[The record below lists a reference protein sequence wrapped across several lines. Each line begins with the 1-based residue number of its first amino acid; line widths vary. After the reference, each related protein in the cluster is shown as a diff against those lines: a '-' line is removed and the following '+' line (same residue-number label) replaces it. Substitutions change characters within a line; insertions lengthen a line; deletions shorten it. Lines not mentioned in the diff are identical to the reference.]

1 MVDYKLIVE
10 SGTDQG
16 KTFAVKTEGF
26 SIGRSNQN
34 DVVIHDELL
43 SRHHCKIYFRGVEP
57 WLSDLATLNGTQ
69 VNGAPVKDDVKLV
82 SGDTITVGDTVIRF
96 TDTTG
101 MPSSAP
107 DVAAPPPAEAAA
119 VQANKIDLGFSNV
132 DAANDSKAS
141 ESLKKTIIRAAIAF
155 VAICT
160 VAIAIKIMSGD
171 RDGKETQPVAIQEPV
186 DQSLEI
192 HYTKI
197 QGTDSNVFRYQMD
210 LAADGLLTVSIDDLN
225 QGKHV
230 SKTSESPIAKELQ
243 QDLIRKFGRAGFATL
258 DSAYEGIPLQN
269 TWNVMTLT
277 ALIGG
282 AANTVTV
289 RNRIEPEAFKAL
301 REDLETFGRNEL
313 GLWAIEFSR
322 EKLLEL
328 SNESLL
334 VARKLYDE
342 REIRRENLYNAIRTY
357 KSCLAYLET
366 LEPKP
371 EFYNEAVSSLETA
384 TRDLETIYKE
394 KNWQADHSI
403 NTKDWDKAAQTLRE
417 LMEFIPDRADER
429 NRETERRLLDVESRI
444 EKLRK

>member
-1 MVDYKLIVE
+1 MADYKLIVE

-43 SRHHCKIYFRGVEP
+43 SRHHCKIYFRGAEP

-69 VNGAPVKDDVKLV
+69 VNGAPVKDDVKLAP
-82 SGDTITVGDTVIRF
+82 GDTISVGDTAIRF
-96 TDTTG
+96 TETQG
-101 MPSSAP
+101 IPASAP
-107 DVAAPPPAEAAA
+107 DIATPSTESAPN
-119 VQANKIDLGFSNV
+119 VSNKIDLGFSNV
-132 DAANDSKAS
+132 DAANDGKAS
-141 ESLKKTIIRAAIAF
+141 ESLKKTIIRAVIAF
-155 VAICT
+155 VAICS
-160 VAIAIKIMSGD
+160 VAIAIKIMSGE
-171 RDGKETQPVAIQEPV
+171 RDGKDTQPVAIQEPV

-192 HYTKI
+192 HYTKV

-230 SKTSESPIAKELQ
+230 SKTSENPISQEIR
-243 QDLIRKFGRAGFATL
+243 QDLIRKFGRAGFSTL

-277 ALIGG
+277 ATVSGS
-282 AANTVTV
+282 ANTVTV
-289 RNRIEPEAFKAL
+289 RNRIEPEAFKTL

-328 SNESLL
+328 ANENLL

-342 REIRRENLYNAIRTY
+342 REIRRENLYTSIRTY

>member
-1 MVDYKLIVE
+1 M
-10 SGTDQG
+10 S
-16 KTFAVKTEGF
+16 
-26 SIGRSNQN
+26 
-34 DVVIHDELL
+34 
-43 SRHHCKIYFRGVEP
+43 
-57 WLSDLATLNGTQ
+57 
-69 VNGAPVKDDVKLV
+69 
-82 SGDTITVGDTVIRF
+82 
-96 TDTTG
+96 
-101 MPSSAP
+101 
-107 DVAAPPPAEAAA
+107 
-119 VQANKIDLGFSNV
+119 NKIDLGFSNV
-132 DAANDSKAS
+132 DAANDGKAS
-141 ESLKKTIIRAAIAF
+141 ESLKKTIIRAVIAF
-155 VAICT
+155 VAICS
-160 VAIAIKIMSGD
+160 VAIAIKIMSGE
-171 RDGKETQPVAIQEPV
+171 RDGKDTQPVAIQEPV

-192 HYTKI
+192 HYTKV

-230 SKTSESPIAKELQ
+230 SKTSENPISQEIR
-243 QDLIRKFGRAGFATL
+243 QDLIRKFGRAGFSTL

-277 ALIGG
+277 ATVSGS
-282 AANTVTV
+282 ANTVTV

-328 SNESLL
+328 ANESLL

-342 REIRRENLYNAIRTY
+342 REIRRENLYTAIWTY

>member
-1 MVDYKLIVE
+1 MADYKLIVE

-43 SRHHCKIYFRGVEP
+43 SRHHCKIYFRGAEP

-69 VNGAPVKDDVKLV
+69 VNGAPVKDDVKLAP
-82 SGDTITVGDTVIRF
+82 GDTISVGDTAIRF
-96 TDTTG
+96 TETQGIPASVPDIAA
-101 MPSSAP
+101 PSTESAP
-107 DVAAPPPAEAAA
+107 NVS
-119 VQANKIDLGFSNV
+119 NKIDLGFSNV
-132 DAANDSKAS
+132 DAANDGKAS
-141 ESLKKTIIRAAIAF
+141 ESLKKTIIRAVIAF
-155 VAICT
+155 VAICS
-160 VAIAIKIMSGD
+160 VAIAIKIMSGE
-171 RDGKETQPVAIQEPV
+171 RDGKDTQPVAIQEPV

-192 HYTKI
+192 HYTKV

-230 SKTSESPIAKELQ
+230 SKTSENPISQEIK
-243 QDLIRKFGRAGFATL
+243 QDLIRKFGRAGFSTL

-277 ALIGG
+277 ATVSGS
-282 AANTVTV
+282 ANTVTV
-289 RNRIEPEAFKAL
+289 RNRIEPEAFKTL

-328 SNESLL
+328 ANENLL

-342 REIRRENLYNAIRTY
+342 REIRRENLYTSIRTY

>member
-1 MVDYKLIVE
+1 MADYKLIVE

-43 SRHHCKIYFRGVEP
+43 SRHHCKIYFRGAEP

-69 VNGAPVKDDVKLV
+69 VNGAPVKDDVKLAP
-82 SGDTITVGDTVIRF
+82 GDTISVGDTAIRF
-96 TDTTG
+96 TETQG
-101 MPSSAP
+101 IPASAP
-107 DVAAPPPAEAAA
+107 DIAAPSTESAPN
-119 VQANKIDLGFSNV
+119 VSNKIDLGFSNV
-132 DAANDSKAS
+132 DAANDGKAS
-141 ESLKKTIIRAAIAF
+141 ESLKKTIIRAVIAF

-160 VAIAIKIMSGD
+160 VAIAIKIMSGE
-171 RDGKETQPVAIQEPV
+171 RDGKDTQPVAIQEPV

-192 HYTKI
+192 HYTKV

-230 SKTSESPIAKELQ
+230 SKTSENPISQEIK
-243 QDLIRKFGRAGFATL
+243 QDLIRKFGRAGFSTL

-277 ALIGG
+277 ATVGG
-282 AANTVTV
+282 SANTVTV

-328 SNESLL
+328 ANESLL

-342 REIRRENLYNAIRTY
+342 REIRRENLYTTIRTY

-384 TRDLETIYKE
+384 PRDLETIYKE

>member
-1 MVDYKLIVE
+1 MADYKLIVE

-43 SRHHCKIYFRGVEP
+43 SRHHCKIYFRGAEP

-69 VNGAPVKDDVKLV
+69 VNGAPVKDDVKLAP
-82 SGDTITVGDTVIRF
+82 GDTISVGDTAIRF
-96 TDTTG
+96 TETQG
-101 MPSSAP
+101 IPASAP
-107 DVAAPPPAEAAA
+107 DIAAPSTESAPN
-119 VQANKIDLGFSNV
+119 VSNKIDLGFSNV
-132 DAANDSKAS
+132 DAANDGKAS
-141 ESLKKTIIRAAIAF
+141 ESLKKTIIRAVIAF

-160 VAIAIKIMSGD
+160 VAIAIKIMSGE
-171 RDGKETQPVAIQEPV
+171 RDGKDTQPVAIQEPV

-192 HYTKI
+192 HYTKV

-230 SKTSESPIAKELQ
+230 SKTSENPISQEIK
-243 QDLIRKFGRAGFATL
+243 QDLIRKFGRAGFSTL

-277 ALIGG
+277 ATVSGS
-282 AANTVTV
+282 ANTVSV
-289 RNRIEPEAFKAL
+289 RNRIEPEAFKTL

-328 SNESLL
+328 ANENLL

-342 REIRRENLYNAIRTY
+342 REIRRENLYTSIRTY

>member
-1 MVDYKLIVE
+1 MADYKLIVE

-43 SRHHCKIYFRGVEP
+43 SRHHCKIYFRGAEP

-69 VNGAPVKDDVKLV
+69 VNGAPVKDDVKLAP
-82 SGDTITVGDTVIRF
+82 GDTISVGDTAIRF
-96 TDTTG
+96 TETQG
-101 MPSSAP
+101 IPASAP
-107 DVAAPPPAEAAA
+107 DIAAPSTESAPN
-119 VQANKIDLGFSNV
+119 VSNKIDLGFSNV
-132 DAANDSKAS
+132 DAANDGKAS
-141 ESLKKTIIRAAIAF
+141 ESLKKTIIRAVIAF

-160 VAIAIKIMSGD
+160 VAIAIKIMSGE
-171 RDGKETQPVAIQEPV
+171 RDGKDTQPVAIQEPV

-192 HYTKI
+192 HYTKV

-230 SKTSESPIAKELQ
+230 SKTSENPISQEIK
-243 QDLIRKFGRAGFATL
+243 QDLIRKFGRAGFSTL

-277 ALIGG
+277 ATVSGS
-282 AANTVTV
+282 ANTVTV
-289 RNRIEPEAFKAL
+289 RNRIEPEAFKTL

-328 SNESLL
+328 ANENLL

-342 REIRRENLYNAIRTY
+342 REIRRENLYTSIRTY

>member
-1 MVDYKLIVE
+1 MADYKLIVE

-43 SRHHCKIYFRGVEP
+43 SRHHCKIYFRGAEP

-69 VNGAPVKDDVKLV
+69 VNGAPVKDDVKLAP
-82 SGDTITVGDTVIRF
+82 GDTISVGDTAIRF
-96 TDTTG
+96 TETQG
-101 MPSSAP
+101 IPASAP
-107 DVAAPPPAEAAA
+107 DIAAPSTESAPN
-119 VQANKIDLGFSNV
+119 VSNKIDLGFSNV
-132 DAANDSKAS
+132 DAANDGKAS
-141 ESLKKTIIRAAIAF
+141 ESLKKTIIRAVIAF

-160 VAIAIKIMSGD
+160 VAIAIKIMSGE
-171 RDGKETQPVAIQEPV
+171 RDGKDTQPVAIQEPV

-192 HYTKI
+192 HYTKV

-230 SKTSESPIAKELQ
+230 SKTSENPISQEIR
-243 QDLIRKFGRAGFATL
+243 QDLIRKFGRAGFSTL

-277 ALIGG
+277 ATVSGS
-282 AANTVTV
+282 ANTVSV
-289 RNRIEPEAFKAL
+289 RNRIEPEAFKTL

-328 SNESLL
+328 ANENLL

-342 REIRRENLYNAIRTY
+342 REIRRENLYTSIRTY

>member
-1 MVDYKLIVE
+1 MADYKLIVE

-43 SRHHCKIYFRGVEP
+43 SRHHCKIYFRGAEP

-69 VNGAPVKDDVKLV
+69 VNGAPVKDDVKLAP
-82 SGDTITVGDTVIRF
+82 GDTISVGDTAIRF
-96 TDTTG
+96 TETQG
-101 MPSSAP
+101 IPASAP
-107 DVAAPPPAEAAA
+107 DIAAPSTESAPN
-119 VQANKIDLGFSNV
+119 VSNKIDLGFSNV
-132 DAANDSKAS
+132 DAANDGKAS
-141 ESLKKTIIRAAIAF
+141 ESLKKTIIRAVIAF

-160 VAIAIKIMSGD
+160 VAIAIKIMSGE
-171 RDGKETQPVAIQEPV
+171 RDGKDTQPVAIQEPV

-192 HYTKI
+192 HYTKV

-230 SKTSESPIAKELQ
+230 SKTSEKPIGKEIK
-243 QDLIRKFGRAGFATL
+243 QDLIRKLGRAGFASL

-277 ALIGG
+277 ATVSGS
-282 AANTVTV
+282 ANTVTV
-289 RNRIEPEAFKAL
+289 RNRIEPEAFKTL

-328 SNESLL
+328 ANENLL

-342 REIRRENLYNAIRTY
+342 REIRRENLYTSIRTY